1 MKLEEKIIEIIKG
14 NIDSEYDVN
23 LSTNLRDDIDIDSF
37 DLLMIVA
44 ALEDEFFIEIEQS
57 DFGKITLVSDIVDML
72 KLKKAQE
79 VSNESD

>member
-23 LSTNLRDDIDIDSF
+23 LSTNIRDDIDIDSF

-57 DFGKITLVSDIVDML
+57 DFGKIKLVSDIVDML

-79 VSNESD
+79 VNNESH

>member
-37 DLLMIVA
+37 DLLMIIA
-44 ALEDEFFIEIEQS
+44 ALEDEFCIEIERS
-57 DFGKITLVSDIVDML
+57 NFEKITLVSDIVDML
-72 KLKKAQE
+72 NLKKAQE
-79 VSNESD
+79 VSNEIY